1 MKAFAVNYFLVNCF
15 FFFKRNKNFFKE
27 KCFEIFGFVD
37 ARRAKHF
44 IKGQYI
50 INRCEKTEHN
60 LLIVSRYIVRRRS
73 IMDFQANPSE
83 NR

>member
-1 MKAFAVNYFLVNCF
+1 MFNILNKIFSGKWFLFLFSIPF
-15 FFFKRNKNFFKE
+15 FSNKSFRS
-27 KCFEIFGFVD
+27 FGIVD

-73 IMDFQANPSE
+73 IMDFRANPSE